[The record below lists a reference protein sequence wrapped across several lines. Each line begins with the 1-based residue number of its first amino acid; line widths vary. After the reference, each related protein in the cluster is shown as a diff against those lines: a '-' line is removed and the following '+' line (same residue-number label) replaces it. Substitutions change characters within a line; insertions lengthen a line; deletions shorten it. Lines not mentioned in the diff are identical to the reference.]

1 MPLDGSLSE
10 HWRRVQGELFPWLE
24 EHVGPLGPR
33 HRLLVTA
40 LEFSRIER
48 FVAASGH
55 WAGRP
60 PACRAALA
68 RAFLAKAVF
77 DLPMTVMLRERL
89 LVDKTLRRLCGWE
102 RAGQVPSE
110 ATFSRAFA
118 AFAANCLPAR
128 AHAALVEERLG
139 GCLIGHISHDQ
150 GLSGIPAAGLGPAAA
165 EPRPSHPDSH
175 RIPPIREDT
184 RTL

>member
-1 MPLDGSLSE
+1 
-10 HWRRVQGELFPWLE
+10 
-24 EHVGPLGPR
+24 
-33 HRLLVTA
+33 
-40 LEFSRIER
+40 
-48 FVAASGH
+48 
-55 WAGRP
+55 
-60 PACRAALA
+60 
-68 RAFLAKAVF
+68 VF
-77 DLPMTVMLRERL
+77 DLPMAVMLRERL
-89 LVDKTLRRLCGWE
+89 LGDKTLRRLCGWE

-118 AFAANCLPAR
+118 AFAASCLPAR